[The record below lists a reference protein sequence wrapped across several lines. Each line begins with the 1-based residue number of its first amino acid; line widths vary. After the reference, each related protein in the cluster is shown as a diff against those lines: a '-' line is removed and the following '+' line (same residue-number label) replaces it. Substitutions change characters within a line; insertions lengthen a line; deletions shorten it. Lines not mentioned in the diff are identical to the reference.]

1 MFLGAI
7 LLSVVVLVFSSS
19 MVSESWSSMSFLFCI
34 VRVSLKSFA
43 FPIVLPYVMISF
55 LSNRPIFCRVSL
67 FLCENCNDVCYGEV
81 EFSFYEE

>member
-1 MFLGAI
+1 MNASDVVGMGFISRCIVLLRSGVFMFLGAI

-19 MVSESWSSMSFLFCI
+19 MVSESWSSMSFFFCI

-55 LSNRPIFCRVSL
+55 LSNRPHIL
-67 FLCENCNDVCYGEV
+67 
-81 EFSFYEE
+81 